1 MKLSEAK
8 HFCNDAL
15 NVITDCE
22 FDSLYLMGKEIDA
35 KRNYISFIG
44 QPKYIDSF
52 LNHDI
57 CGVICTEEVANFLK
71 NKYVGGISVA
81 EDPKKAFFEIHNH
94 IGNKAIK
101 GNETYIDKTANI
113 GRNVIINET
122 DVYIGKNVS
131 IGSNTVIHEGT
142 YIEDNTIIRE
152 GCVIGGPAFYYYGED
167 DERKLVR
174 STGTVRIGKNVELH
188 ANVIVERGV
197 LYGETYIGNNSK
209 IDNSVFIGHDC
220 KIGKNC
226 TLAGNCMLAGGV
238 TLGRNAFLGVSTTIS
253 PNVILGD
260 YCKASSGA
268 VITKNVDS
276 NKHVSGNF
284 AISHEAYIR
293 HIKSISK

>member
-22 FDSLYLMGKEIDA
+22 FDSLYLMGKEFDT

-57 CGVICTEEVANFLK
+57 CGVICTEEVANLLK
-71 NKYVGGISVA
+71 NKYTGGISVV

-94 IGNKAIK
+94 MGNDTIK
-101 GNETYIDKTANI
+101 GNETYIDNTAYI

-142 YIEDNTIIRE
+142 YIGDNTIIRE

-167 DERKLVR
+167 NERKLVR

-197 LYGETYIGNNSK
+197 MYGETYIGNNSK
-209 IDNSVFIGHDC
+209 IDNNVVIGHDS
-220 KIGKNC
+220 KIKNNC
-226 TLAGNCMLAGGV
+226 TLAGNSILAGGV
-238 TLGRNAFLGVSTTIS
+238 VLGENTFLGVSAVIS
-253 PNVILGD
+253 PNVIVGNN
-260 YCKASSGA
+260 CKISSGS
-268 VITKNVDS
+268 VVTKFVKDNE
-276 NKHVSGNF
+276 HVSGNF
-284 AISHEAYIR
+284 AILHEAYIR
-293 HIKSISK
+293 HIKNISE